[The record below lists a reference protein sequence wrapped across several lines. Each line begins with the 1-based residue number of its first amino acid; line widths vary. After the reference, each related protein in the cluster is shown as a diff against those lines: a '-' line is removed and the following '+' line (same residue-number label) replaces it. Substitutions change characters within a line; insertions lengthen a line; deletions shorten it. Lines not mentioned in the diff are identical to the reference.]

1 MRVLFH
7 FSCRTILTRFGQAL
21 ENHLVQLHEMIVAGL
36 SLNHFSHMG
45 EMVGWNFGPQREAPL
60 SESGK
65 LLERFKFI
73 VGAPLV
79 ETAGASVVGRS
90 STVKP
95 QCRSAL
101 DVIQIQK
108 IGEK

>member
-45 EMVGWNFGPQREAPL
+45 EMVGWNFGAQRGIQIFESVKL
-60 SESGK
+60 SK
-65 LLERFKFI
+65 RLKFI

-79 ETAGASVVGRS
+79 ETASV
-90 STVKP
+90 P
-95 QCRSAL
+95 AL
-101 DVIQIQK
+101 AVIRIE
-108 IGEK
+108 IGGEK